1 MPSRI
6 PGQEGQFFDHQS
18 PPEKRH
24 DTTSRCRPRRR
35 FRLRG
40 RVFRGLHS
48 ASSAT
53 RASRPQRE
61 GCEVL
66 ELGRTRHARNDER
79 RMSDVA
85 VPIACDVAYPTGW
98 LFYNDETDAGDPT
111 LGSFVSG
118 PGSPPHGVGSA
129 QVSVSGTQR
138 RNLATYAFAGTP
150 LADITALKFTTYNPS
165 AGNGGGRCVRRTST
179 SMPTYGSD
187 TWQSRSSPPRRQ
199 RHRHAGHLAGM
210 GCAGGRNANWRY
222 SGSTW
227 PVTGEPGAT
236 TKTWSQILSDYP
248 GIRIRVTDAHVALRV
263 GEPYATATRRTST
276 PSLSVRLRERRLGSL
291 NPRAWRLTRT
301 SARRVDGKVSS
312 GWMAQASR
320 TRGIAS
326 RIPERE

>member
-1 MPSRI
+1 MNGACQTI
-6 PGQEGQFFDHQS
+6 
-18 PPEKRH
+18 
-24 DTTSRCRPRRR
+24 
-35 FRLRG
+35 
-40 RVFRGLHS
+40 
-48 ASSAT
+48 
-53 RASRPQRE
+53 
-61 GCEVL
+61 
-66 ELGRTRHARNDER
+66 
-79 RMSDVA
+79 A

-165 AGNGGGRCVRRTST
+165 AGNGGG
-179 SMPTYGSD
+179 SMRSAYLNFNVDFDGSD
-187 TWQSRSSPPRRQ
+187 TWQSRLIFLPVDNGTVMQ
-199 RHRHAGHLAGM
+199 DTWQEWDALE
-210 GCAGGRNANWRY
+210 GGNANWRY

-263 GEPYATATRRTST
+263 GEPYASGYTENVDAFTFGTAAGTTTWVFEPASVAIDKDQCKKGGWQG
-276 PSLSVRLRERRLGSL
+276 LVRLDGSGFT
-291 NPRAWRLTRT
+291 NQGDCVSYTEN
-301 SARRVDGKVSS
+301 GK
-312 GWMAQASR
+312 
-320 TRGIAS
+320 
-326 RIPERE
+326 